1 MDEDISMHKDNAKN
15 PPLNVVYA
23 VWKEDGYINVQ
34 ETDDLIMHSELLP
47 AKIEHWAK
55 INRDQALEHGQV
67 VYIPVAWESIHSDF
81 IANQCE
87 LNNMDVRSWEP
98 QLKG

>member
-34 ETDDLIMHSELLP
+34 ETDDLIMHAVLLP

-55 INRDQALEHGQV
+55 IDRYQPLEHGQV

-81 IANQCE
+81 INNQCV
-87 LNNMDVRSWEP
+87 LNQMEVRSWEP
-98 QLKG
+98 QVK